1 MPRSTDHLPPPCHPP
16 PPPPPKARDTV
27 KRGAVAGA
35 GAEERAIVGELHGA
49 RAAEWLAKAGK
60 VYLLAELVMDR
71 NMERLCGAPPPRG
84 IARPWARL

>member
-1 MPRSTDHLPPPCHPP
+1 
-16 PPPPPKARDTV
+16 
-27 KRGAVAGA
+27 VAGA